1 MSESIYTSFSGSQI
15 VAVTDDDVLDTM
27 QAVSCSVTAEK
38 APIYVM
44 GKREF
49 HGVTTNKLAAAGS
62 IVAIVD
68 TEDPFAY
75 KLTGNGKKDIYLP
88 NSEKINKITTA
99 TGTPAK
105 FGTQAGADISSVRQ
119 EAAPRYTF
127 ELKPFNLVLIG
138 VDLEGQA
145 IKKVIEQCSIIN
157 EGFVTGID
165 EDHLQMTYAYIA
177 KRTEPWQ
184 QIAAAATKK

>member
-1 MSESIYTSFSGSQI
+1 MPNNVYTSYSGSQI
-15 VAVTDDDVLDTM
+15 IAVTDEEVFDTM

-44 GKREF
+44 GKREY

-62 IVAIVD
+62 IVAIID
-68 TEDPFAY
+68 QGDPFGY
-75 KLTGNGKKDIYLP
+75 KLKGKQSAEADKIYLP
-88 NSEKINKITTA
+88 KTDVSGIKVENVQNSGGQTDSV
-99 TGTPAK
+99 TGVTSD
-105 FGTQAGADISSVRQ
+105 TVRQ
-119 EAAPRYTF
+119 KVYPRYAF
-127 ELKPFNLVLIG
+127 ELKPFNLVLVG
-138 VDLEGQA
+138 VDLEGNA

-165 EDHLQMTYAYIA
+165 EDHLQMTYAFIA

-184 QIAAAATKK
+184 KVKG

>member
-1 MSESIYTSFSGSQI
+1 MAESIYTSFSGSQI

-75 KLTGNGKKDIYLP
+75 KLKNDGNVYLP
-88 NSEKINKITTA
+88 KSEMVNRTTIKDDSGEHTSLGPSLA
-99 TGTPAK
+99 A
-105 FGTQAGADISSVRQ
+105 QARQ
-119 EAAPRYTF
+119 AVSPRYAF
-127 ELKPFNLVLIG
+127 ELKPFNLVLVG

-177 KRTEPWQ
+177 KKTEPWEK
-184 QIAAAATKK
+184 I